1 MAKGNSKLGG
11 GGTTAP
17 TATAPTN
24 ISNVPTN
31 ATAMTDT
38 QADALRDLQDS
49 QYDANTTAAV
59 KMYISNTDFD
69 NQGHSLSQTMNY
81 LEEQGVDLNNMN
93 VQAVNRKYGLHLTPN
108 DVASMQ
114 FTSNYMQTAMHP
126 LGQDTL
132 LQRGAH
138 DDMLKNTFGIS
149 DYSKMSTAQLKSQLV
164 GQAFR
169 NDSYMSTSY
178 DIKKN
183 PFLSSS
189 SGSGVSG
196 GREIVYEI
204 KAGKN
209 TKCLFGAKK
218 QSEIILGKGQNW
230 KITDVRDSG
239 RTATPRMGASKRQII
254 ISIESF

>member
-1 MAKGNSKLGG
+1 
-11 GGTTAP
+11 
-17 TATAPTN
+17 
-24 ISNVPTN
+24 
-31 ATAMTDT
+31 MTDT
-38 QADALRDLQDS
+38 EADQLRDLQDS

-59 KMYISNTDFD
+59 KMYISRTDFD
-69 NQGHSLSQTMNY
+69 HQNHSLSQTMNY
-81 LEEQGVDLNNMN
+81 LEEQGVDLNNMDVN
-93 VQAVNRKYGLHLTPN
+93 AVNKKYGLRLTPS

-114 FTSNYMQTAMHP
+114 FTSNYMAVAMHP
-126 LGQDTL
+126 LGKDTI

-138 DDMLKNTFGIS
+138 DDLLKNTFGIQ
-149 DYSKMSTAQLKSQLV
+149 DYSKMSTAQLKQRLV

-178 DIKKN
+178 DISKN

-196 GREIVYEI
+196 GREIVFDI
-204 KAGKN
+204 KAGAN

-218 QSEIILGKGQNW
+218 QSEIIIGKGTNW

-239 RTATPRMGASKRQII
+239 RTATPRMGASKRQLI
-254 ISIESF
+254 ISIETF

>member
-1 MAKGNSKLGG
+1 MGTGKSPAGKAGG
-11 GGTTAP
+11 MTAP
-17 TATAPTN
+17 TV

-31 ATAMTDT
+31 PTAMTDA

-69 NQGHSLSQTMNY
+69 GYDHSLSQTMNF
-81 LEEQGVDLNNMN
+81 LEEQGVDLNTMD
-93 VQAVNRKYGLHLTPN
+93 VKAVNKKYGLHLSPN

-114 FTSNYMQTAMHP
+114 FTSNYMQVAMHP
-126 LGQDTL
+126 LGQDTI

-138 DDMLKNTFGIS
+138 DDLLRNTFGIQ
-149 DYSKMSTAQLKSQLV
+149 DYTKMSTAQLKQQLV

-169 NDSYMSTSY
+169 NDSHMSTSY
-178 DIKKN
+178 DISKN
-183 PFLSSS
+183 PFLG

-196 GREIVYEI
+196 GREIIFDI
-204 KAGKN
+204 KAGAN

-218 QSEIILGKGQNW
+218 QSEIILGKGQNF
-230 KITDVRDSG
+230 KITDVKDTG
-239 RTATPRMGASKRQII
+239 RTATPRNGRPKRQIV
-254 ISIESF
+254 ISIETF